1 LKILVIAQYFPPD
14 VTAPAYRIGETVERL
29 LALGHDVHVV
39 TAQPHRGAGDP
50 ARGARIPGDRV
61 HRVDLKPLAGR
72 GLRHYLEQYLGF
84 ACRAY
89 AAAVRIRRKG
99 FDYDVVWASSPPLF
113 VAVCT
118 LFLRMRVWRPIV
130 FDVRDIW
137 PDSAVGIGKLRRGST
152 LEKLGHVLEWLAYRS
167 SSALTCVS
175 EPMARYLRSRTRRKV
190 TVVYNGVAADDF
202 EHLDEVQPDRQM
214 FCYAGNLGHAQGL
227 AGMLEAFARARSGGE
242 LAGCELVLIGGGV
255 IEQDLRAQVAAN
267 GLEDCVRFLG
277 AMPKEDALRRMRR
290 AGILVIPLLHA
301 SAFALTVPSKV
312 FDCMAMERPILASLE
327 GEGAEILSRSG
338 ANVVVAPGDVEAMA
352 DAMTRLNREWEGRMR
367 LAPRNRELV
376 RARYTREAAVAVLE
390 EVLRD
395 AAERKPR

>member
-50 ARGARIPGDRV
+50 ARGARIPGGRV
-61 HRVDLKPLAGR
+61 HRVELKPLAGR

-137 PDSAVGIGKLRRGST
+137 PDSAVGIGKLRRGSV
-152 LEKLGHVLEWLAYRS
+152 LEKLGHLLEWLAYRS

-175 EPMARYLRSRTRRKV
+175 EPMAQYLRSRTRRKV

-202 EHLDEVQPDRQM
+202 EHAEEVLPDKHV

-227 AGMLEAFARARSGGE
+227 DSMVEAFARATRSGG
-242 LAGCELVLIGGGV
+242 LVGCELVLIGGGV
-255 IEQDLRAQVAAN
+255 IEQDLRAQVAGS
-267 GLEDCVRFLG
+267 GLADCVRFLG
-277 AMPKEDALRRMRR
+277 AMPKEDALHQMRR
-290 AGILVIPLLHA
+290 AGILVIPLLNA

-327 GEGAEILSRSG
+327 GEGAEILSVSG
-338 ANVVVAPGDVEAMA
+338 ANAVVAPGDIDAMA
-352 DAMTRLNREWEGRMR
+352 SAMSRLRAEWEERIR

-376 RARYTREAAVAVLE
+376 RARYTREAAVAALE
-390 EVLRD
+390 EVLH
-395 AAERKPR
+395 EVVHRKSR